1 MWVSGEGLN
10 PAEMTDDWLCH
21 GSHTDMSLFVK
32 AGTAGLR
39 KSKDLANKCSEAL
52 KIDFPSHRNSF
63 IFLAAD
69 LFNYI
74 ST

>member
-10 PAEMTDDWLCH
+10 PAEMTDDWVCH
-21 GSHTDMSLFVK
+21 GSRTDMSLFVK
-32 AGTAGLR
+32 ASAAGLC
-39 KSKDLANKCSEAL
+39 KSKDLVNKCSEAL
-52 KIDFPSHRNSF
+52 KINFSFHQNSF

>member
-1 MWVSGEGLN
+1 MCVSGEGLQ
-10 PAEMTDDWLCH
+10 PAEMTDDWLCRA
-21 GSHTDMSLFVK
+21 SRTDMSLFVK
-32 AGTAGLR
+32 AGAAGLR